1 MRPTALTTAALC
13 AAALA
18 LASAGPATAATSAV
32 SASNSRVTVSGST
45 ATATATF
52 TANPATTA
60 SLAGTCLRDARGG
73 DRDFAPRSDVQLTST
88 PTTVT
93 ATQTL
98 TAGTYS
104 AWPCAL
110 VGGRWF
116 DLAAPQTVVVPGGSA
131 PTPTPTPTPAPA
143 PVGGSPSGQPMPT
156 AAPAGWTTVLAEDFT
171 TPVATGS
178 FPGST
183 YSSRW
188 TGYSGFRDTS
198 GVGSYTP
205 SRVVSVTGGALDL
218 FLHTEGGTPL
228 VAAPV
233 PLPNGGQWG
242 GWTYGRYAIRFRA
255 DAVPGYKTA
264 WMLWPDSDDW
274 NDGEIDFPEGELDG
288 TANAF
293 VHQPGNPAH
302 NALAVDTG
310 ATYTGWH
317 TAVIEWLPSGV
328 TFSLDGRQVG
338 RTSVSPSRP
347 LHLLLQTETSGR
359 PSSSASGHV
368 QVDWITMQR
377 RA

>member
-1 MRPTALTTAALC
+1 MRSTALTTAALC

-18 LASAGPATAATSAV
+18 LTSAGPATAAGSAV
-32 SASNSRVTVSGST
+32 AAPSSRVTVSGST
-45 ATATATF
+45 ATATSTF
-52 TANPATTA
+52 TASPATTA

-73 DRDFAPRSDVQLTST
+73 DLDFAPRADVRLTST
-88 PTTVT
+88 PATVT
-93 ATQTL
+93 ASQTL
-98 TAGTYS
+98 AAGTYS

-110 VGGRWF
+110 VDGRWL
-116 DLAAPQTVVVPGGSA
+116 DLAARQTVVVGGSSA
-131 PTPTPTPTPAPA
+131 SPTPTPTPTPAPA
-143 PVGGSPSGQPMPT
+143 GGSPSGQPMPT
-156 AAPAGWTTVLAEDFT
+156 TAPAGWTTVLADDFT

-178 FPGST
+178 FPGPA
-183 YSSRW
+183 YAGRW

-205 SRVVSVTGGALDL
+205 SRVVSVGGGALDL

-233 PLPNGGQWG
+233 PLPDGGRWG
-242 GWTYGRYAIRFRA
+242 GWTYGRYAIRYRA

-264 WMLWPDSDDW
+264 WMLWPDSDVW
-274 NDGEIDFPEGELDG
+274 GDGEIDFPEGDLDG
-288 TANAF
+288 TAHAF
-293 VHQPGNPAH
+293 VHQPGDPSR

-310 ATYTGWH
+310 ATYPGWH

-347 LHLLLQTETSGR
+347 LHLVLQTETSGR